1 MKLFK
6 APVNVD
12 TKALIL
18 VHQKLYFPQVDGLH
32 IPLHSW
38 FGWQEGFYIDWCLSV
53 YLPTIAVPFNGNMM
67 SDFHVNID
75 LLSIFYFQK
84 LVFVDMY

>member
-18 VHQKLYFPQVDGLH
+18 VHQKLYFPQVDGSH

-38 FGWQEGFYIDWCLSV
+38 FGWQEGFYIC
-53 YLPTIAVPFNGNMM
+53 A
-67 SDFHVNID
+67 
-75 LLSIFYFQK
+75 FQSTF
-84 LVFVDMY
+84 L